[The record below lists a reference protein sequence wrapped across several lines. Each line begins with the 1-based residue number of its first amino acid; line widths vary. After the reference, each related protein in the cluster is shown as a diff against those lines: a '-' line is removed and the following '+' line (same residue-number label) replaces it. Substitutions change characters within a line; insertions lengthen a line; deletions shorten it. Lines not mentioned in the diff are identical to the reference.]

1 MTQAR
6 KHYGDPELPARF
18 AKLLR
23 ESTEEELLVH
33 AYNSPAVHF
42 SCFCSIRDDNN
53 QLIQSPAPNI
63 LQLRMSHTFE
73 TLRDLGIRVRII
85 AVKPRRAGCSSFAA
99 HIGYHSSQV
108 KPIEG
113 ITISD
118 IKDHSEELLAKLKDY
133 GKTDSYPWENPQTR
147 SATHSIGWANG
158 SSFVVDTAENAD
170 AGVGGTRQFGHFS
183 EVSKWP
189 QTQSKNDK
197 KVMSAVTPSLSGMET
212 TIIAESTPEGAT
224 GWHYETWQN
233 AVWLEDLLEMIEKGI
248 RPEEIW
254 VKVFAA
260 WYEFDSNKRQTP
272 VSEQEIAQIKATL
285 DDHEKREIELY
296 DLTWE
301 QIAWRR
307 DTIASKCNG
316 DPRIFS
322 FYYPSD
328 DVSCWI
334 GSGSPRFDMT
344 VLQKMKIR
352 AGMAIP
358 SNGWLHEQDDG
369 QVTFHDSRGSDGIIQ
384 IWEKPLMGLRYLM
397 CIDPAGDLSQTVGA
411 DPDRHSVN
419 VWRAAYHDTA
429 SDIWRPAKK
438 VARVIPPYY
447 ADGDEVAEQAVLLSK
462 YYGKCIT
469 AIEINCGL
477 DIMRLLQMAGVPLY
491 KRKPLSHRTGQVVE
505 QIGFRMG
512 DKQER
517 NALIEGFAAAIRTEA
532 IEVLCLHSI
541 DEYMSFIVN
550 TKKGRAEAASGKHD
564 DDVMA
569 DAIAWEIMPNA
580 TTYQT
585 PRARH
590 TDPPDRKRWKT
601 VNSVRRGF

>member
-1 MTQAR
+1 MKPAR
-6 KHYGDPELPARF
+6 KSYGDPRL
-18 AKLLR
+18 AKNFDRLLA
-23 ESTEEELLVH
+23 ESSDDELLVH
-33 AYNSPAVHF
+33 AHNSPVVHF
-42 SCFCSIRDDNN
+42 ACFCSIRDDDNR
-53 QLIQSPAPNI
+53 LIQSPSPNI
-63 LQLRMSHTFE
+63 LQLRMSNAYE
-73 TLRDLGIRVRII
+73 TLRGLGIRVRIVV
-85 AVKPRRAGCSSFAA
+85 VKPRRAGCSSFAA
-99 HIGYHSSQV
+99 HIGYHAGQV
-108 KPIEG
+108 RPIEG

-118 IKDHSEELLAKLKDY
+118 IKDHSEELLGKLKDY
-133 GKTDSYPWENPQTR
+133 GKTDSYPWGNPQTR
-147 SATHSIGWANG
+147 SATHSIGWGNG
-158 SSFVVDTAENAD
+158 SAWVVDTAENAD

-189 QTQSKNDK
+189 QTQAKNDK

-212 TIIAESTPEGAT
+212 TIIAESTPEGAQ
-224 GWHYETWQN
+224 GWLYDTWQS
-233 AVWLEDLLEMIEKGI
+233 AVWLEDLLEMIAQGI

-260 WYEFDSNKRQTP
+260 WFEFASNRRQTA
-272 VSEQEIAQIKATL
+272 VSEAEIRQIKATL

-301 QIAWRR
+301 QVAWRR
-307 DTIASKCNG
+307 DTIKSKCNG

-352 AGMAIP
+352 AGMSIP
-358 SNGWLHEQDDG
+358 SCGWLHEQDDG
-369 QVTFHDSRGSDGIIQ
+369 MVTFQDSRSNEGLIQ
-384 IWEKPLMGLRYLM
+384 IWEKPKMALKYLLS
-397 CIDPAGDLSQTVGA
+397 IDPASDLSQTIGA
-411 DPDRHSVN
+411 DPDRHSVC
-419 VWRAAYHDTA
+419 VWRAAYHDDA
-429 SDIWRPAKK
+429 ADIWRPAKL
-438 VARVIPPYY
+438 VARVAPPYY
-447 ADGDEVAEQAVLLSK
+447 ADGDEVAEQAVFLSK
-462 YYGKCIT
+462 FYGGCICS
-469 AIEINCGL
+469 IEINYGL
-477 DIMRLLQMAGVPLY
+477 DIVRLLQMSGVPLY
-491 KRKPLSHRTGQVVE
+491 KRRPLSHRTNQVVE

-517 NALIEGFAAAIRTEA
+517 NALVEGFAAAIRTEA
-532 IEVLCLHSI
+532 IEVLCPHSI

-564 DDVMA
+564 DDVMQS
-569 DAIAWEIMPNA
+569 AIAWEIMPNA

-585 PRARH
+585 PRARN
-590 TDPPDRKRWKT
+590 TEPADRKKWKT